1 MIRGLLSSALRAATA
16 LKLTPKKYFVFFWG
30 PRGGRQGWDRTPAKI
45 CKAKIFWGVLQG
57 SRKNRA
63 ASFVGGYLW
72 GPRKD
77 FCEAK
82 RFVGNF
88 QGSRK
93 CFSQKKI
100 FGRRRSKRLNR
111 GVCRKANTR
120 KERLKW
126 GPQKRFAKQRFFG
139 ERRNRRYQRG
149 IHLKADARKRRRVP
163 TWCRRPASNRYAFRH
178 RILNPA
184 RLPISPRRHIRRPLR
199 DGAQFFCLRTQ
210 FSSGPF
216 GSGSPPSAGALSCS
230 ASSEV
235 SSVSV
240 AASSAFST
248 GAGVPSGAAY
258 ACVLTV
264 RS

>member
-1 MIRGLLSSALRAATA
+1 MGQGSQKDLQSKDFWEEEEQA
-16 LKLTPKKYFVFFWG
+16 LKTWCLPQGKYPERVLWDRSRAPKK
-30 PRGGRQGWDRTPAKI
+30 I
-45 CKAKIFWGVLQG
+45 CRAKIFG
-57 SRKNRA
+57 K
-63 ASFVGGYLW
+63 
-72 GPRKD
+72 
-77 FCEAK
+77 
-82 RFVGNF
+82 
-88 QGSRK
+88 
-93 CFSQKKI
+93 
-100 FGRRRSKRLNR
+100 RRSKRLKR

-120 KERLKW
+120 KER
-126 GPQKRFAKQRFFG
+126 FAT
-139 ERRNRRYQRG
+139 
-149 IHLKADARKRRRVP
+149 

-199 DGAQFFCLRTQ
+199 DGAQFFCLGTQ

-258 ACVLTV
+258 ASVLTV